1 MGRVFSTEGY
11 DGPSPAWEA
20 RQSRAAARRPL
31 CDEHGTPAEDDSDE
45 SADDGGGGDDDA
57 PEGEGGGE

>member
-20 RQSRAAARRPL
+20 RQSRAAARRPA
-31 CDEHGTPAEDDSDE
+31 CDEYGTPLDEDDS
-45 SADDGGGGDDDA
+45 ADDSDGDA
-57 PEGEGGGE
+57 GGEE

>member
-20 RQSRAAARRPL
+20 RQSRAAARRPA
-31 CDEHGTPAEDDSDE
+31 CDEYGTPLDEDDSDE
-45 SADDGGGGDDDA
+45 SDDSGDGG
-57 PEGEGGGE
+57 EE

>member
-20 RQSRAAARRPL
+20 RQRRQAARCPL
-31 CDEHGTPAEDDSDE
+31 CDEHGTPAEDEDE
-45 SADDGGGGDDDA
+45 SADSADDDDA
-57 PEGEGGGE
+57 GGEE

>member
-20 RQSRAAARRPL
+20 RQRRAEARRPA
-31 CDEHGTPAEDDSDE
+31 CDEYGTPLDEDDSDGDE
-45 SADDGGGGDDDA
+45 SDDDDDSSDGG
-57 PEGEGGGE
+57 EE

>member
-20 RQSRAAARRPL
+20 RQSRAAARRPA
-31 CDEHGTPAEDDSDE
+31 CDEYGTPAEDDSD
-45 SADDGGGGDDDA
+45 DDA
-57 PEGEGGGE
+57 PEGDGGEE